1 MRPQLIAADNP
12 DWIAKAKTRPI
23 ASMRPQL
30 IAADN
35 PSANLEYIIT
45 IDCSFNEAAAY
56 SCG

>member
-1 MRPQLIAADNP
+1 MRPQLIAADNYWTTWEY
-12 DWIAKAKTRPI
+12 DGYVM

-35 PSANLEYIIT
+35 RQKQKKDAIGVE
-45 IDCSFNEAAAY
+45 SFNEAAAY